1 MTDFNHT
8 SNRNVGLYALIIIYI
23 TTYTSL
29 SIWLLF
35 DGWINNFSALY
46 PIWNIE
52 ESKSFPEYI
61 QLAFTTSLGSVLGGA
76 ILSFV
81 SFHRYVAVEKCFDI
95 DHCWGFF
102 VLPLLS
108 IITGLVIYSLIQGG
122 LLMLSGSITSDKT
135 PQSAQIGFTAIGCIV
150 GYNWDRVATQL
161 QKLSDKMLGEH
172 SRPAQP
178 PKINSLDDANK

>member
-1 MTDFNHT
+1 MTDLNHT
-8 SNRNVGLYALIIIYI
+8 SNRSVWLCTLITIYLA
-23 TTYTSL
+23 TYTSL

-46 PIWNIE
+46 PIWNVD
-52 ESKSFPEYI
+52 ESNSFPEYI
-61 QLAFTTSLGSVLGGA
+61 QLAFTTSIGSVLGGA

-81 SFHRYVAVEKCFDI
+81 SFHRYVSVEKCFDI

-122 LLMLSGSITSDKT
+122 LLMLSGSITADKT

-161 QKLSDKMLGEH
+161 QKLSDKMLGVH
-172 SRPAQP
+172 SKLAQP
-178 PKINSLDDANK
+178 PKTNTPDGANN